1 MANLYAHEAGPTISL
16 DTELDLSTAAT
27 VSMLAIDPDGE
38 EFVLA
43 AVVGGT
49 GSTSVIHTKTAL
61 TLNEEGAWVLHAR
74 ATFAGGIVYQ
84 GDPYSLRIW

>member
-16 DTELDLSTAAT
+16 DTELDLSGAAT
-27 VSMLAIDPDGE
+27 VTMLAIDPDGD
-38 EFVLA
+38 EFVLD
-43 AVVGGT
+43 AVAGGA
-49 GSTSVIHTKTAL
+49 GSTSAIHTKAAD
-61 TLNEEGAWVLHAR
+61 TLNEAGAWTLLAQ